1 MIERTEYFRT
11 SLFYLSVNAAQTW
24 YLKTTEICALTVLV
38 PEVKNQGVC
47 MAMLPP
53 KSLRENPSL
62 FVPALGYAEHMT
74 ASVHCQPL
82 FSLAFFPRA

>member
-1 MIERTEYFRT
+1 MLRKPGI
-11 SLFYLSVNAAQTW
+11 
-24 YLKTTEICALTVLV
+24 LKQQKFVLLQFWM